1 MRKSIGG
8 TEHISI
14 ASYSFDPATRFLY
27 RNGEEILLPRK
38 AGDLLAVL
46 IADVNSLV
54 PREQIFASVW
64 PEGFVHEGN
73 LTQTIYLLRKS
84 LAADPAVA
92 IENVPRRGYRLR
104 VRESDRTG
112 GQRRRLTAIATGALA
127 LAVLVSTVSWTDFRS
142 SSARPLPL
150 KAREDMQLAMY
161 HFDRFVDLK
170 FARASFESTTRD
182 APAVPEGY
190 AGLALI
196 DAMDGFDSP
205 NRHWYCREGRRA
217 LERANALGSSAL
229 THVSSAMLSV
239 TCNRALGQARRE
251 LDAALAIDPSD
262 PTALTLRSRVAL
274 WEDRPR
280 EAISF
285 ASKAAMNDPTSPEAI
300 LALGV
305 AYYYRGDL
313 IDASTTFRRLLE
325 LMPNRPVALEFLERS
340 YEGLGDLA
348 SAEQL
353 LREAKRDPRNA
364 DWVKVALARML
375 ALNGYHELAVA
386 MLRRSAMGSDA
397 ESLAAGYT
405 IAGDQQAAI
414 ANLEIFAAH
423 HSLGAQIAWLDDP
436 RFASLRREFPELRRT
451 FVTWRQ

>member
-1 MRKSIGG
+1 MSSRLSWLRSVDVRVAPVLKFFPKALRVRRGKEMRKSIGG

-170 FARASFESTTRD
+170 FARAS
-182 APAVPEGY
+182 
-190 AGLALI
+190 
-196 DAMDGFDSP
+196 
-205 NRHWYCREGRRA
+205 
-217 LERANALGSSAL
+217 
-229 THVSSAMLSV
+229 
-239 TCNRALGQARRE
+239 
-251 LDAALAIDPSD
+251 
-262 PTALTLRSRVAL
+262 
-274 WEDRPR
+274 
-280 EAISF
+280 
-285 ASKAAMNDPTSPEAI
+285 
-300 LALGV
+300 
-305 AYYYRGDL
+305 
-313 IDASTTFRRLLE
+313 
-325 LMPNRPVALEFLERS
+325 
-340 YEGLGDLA
+340 
-348 SAEQL
+348 
-353 LREAKRDPRNA
+353 
-364 DWVKVALARML
+364 
-375 ALNGYHELAVA
+375 
-386 MLRRSAMGSDA
+386 
-397 ESLAAGYT
+397 
-405 IAGDQQAAI
+405 
-414 ANLEIFAAH
+414 
-423 HSLGAQIAWLDDP
+423 
-436 RFASLRREFPELRRT
+436 
-451 FVTWRQ
+451 